1 MPGSRDRTVRYLR
14 SPRIASE
21 WEPLCV
27 TKHSRKRCG
36 MRRRRRRERGNSAV
50 LPLADGRW
58 GRAQLRP
65 RTSDPLFSF
74 GARRARVGWLVAG
87 SGECRGGRR
96 EGKAEGWDGGFRNG
110 ARWGA
115 RQSRHVGE
123 GGPTGQCQAVGQGL
137 LSRQVDFVSIWIC
150 SMLVI
155 FFRLAGNPVDQRHA
169 SGVFTGDGEPS
180 AVSPSLRLV

>member
-58 GRAQLRP
+58 GRAQLRL

-87 SGECRGGRR
+87 SGECQEEGGR
-96 EGKAEGWDGGFRNG
+96 GKRKAPWDGGAWLPKWRTPVQ
-110 ARWGA
+110 ARWRRRA
-115 RQSRHVGE
+115 HRSVSS
-123 GGPTGQCQAVGQGL
+123 GGPGPAQPPGRFCFHLDL
-137 LSRQVDFVSIWIC
+137 LDARYLFPTRGKPC
-150 SMLVI
+150 
-155 FFRLAGNPVDQRHA
+155 
-169 SGVFTGDGEPS
+169 
-180 AVSPSLRLV
+180 